1 MFCSL
6 TEGGTPPRV
15 LIIDDGWQSVAA
27 DETMA
32 RASATAVTQG
42 TQYASRLVHIK
53 ENHKFQKNGK
63 DGSWPA
69 DPCDG
74 LQHFVEV
81 AKQNYNLK

>member
-1 MFCSL
+1 LEVLSKGIMFCSL

-42 TQYASRLVHIK
+42 TQ
-53 ENHKFQKNGK
+53 
-63 DGSWPA
+63 
-69 DPCDG
+69 
-74 LQHFVEV
+74 
-81 AKQNYNLK
+81 